1 MAEKQLRYH
10 MLKSQKAVES
20 FKKGYNCAQSV
31 LSVYADE
38 LKFDHELTME
48 ISSGFGAGMGRLQET
63 CGAVTGAF
71 MVIGIYNSK
80 KYTKAEKGKEES
92 VRMIQQFN
100 KEFEKIHGSNKCHEL
115 LNCDLKKAEGQRY
128 FVSGKLS
135 EKVCEK
141 CVAGAVEILEELKF
155 I

>member
-1 MAEKQLRYH
+1 MSKP
-10 MLKSQKAVES
+10 QKAIEA
-20 FKKGYNCAQSV
+20 FRKGSNCAQSV
-31 LSVYADE
+31 LSVYTDE
-38 LKFDHELTME
+38 LQFDVELSME

-80 KYTKAEKGKEES
+80 KYTEPEKGKEES
-92 VRMIQQFN
+92 IRMIQQFN
-100 KEFEKIHGSNKCHEL
+100 EAFKDSNAATKCSEL
-115 LNCDLKKAEGQRY
+115 LNCDLKTAVGQHY
-128 FVSGKLS
+128 FTSNKLS

-141 CVAGAVEILEELKF
+141 CVASAIEIVEKLKS